1 MPRSRELT
9 HLLPRL
15 IFSRV
20 GFFKAPLT
28 DLNIASNNIGGATD
42 YIKKAEIAGSSFKKG
57 ATVTY
62 KGSDWVVYQEEDSD
76 GELKL
81 QDLSGICAL
90 AAALPR

>member
-1 MPRSRELT
+1 MPKTNPSFRIS
-9 HLLPRL
+9 
-15 IFSRV
+15 V
-20 GFFKAPLT
+20 GFYLVSAPLT
-28 DLNIASNNIGGATD
+28 DLNIASNNIEGTTG

-62 KGSDWVVYQEEDSD
+62 KGSDWVVYEYELLQEEYSD
-76 GELKL
+76 GDLKL

>member
-1 MPRSRELT
+1 MQPTDAIIIASLMSM
-9 HLLPRL
+9 
-15 IFSRV
+15 FN
-20 GFFKAPLT
+20 APLT
-28 DLNIASNNIGGATD
+28 DLNIASNNIGGVTD